1 MEDMNVPNDNT
12 IMDEVV
18 INLNMFDALVLDK
31 VAREV
36 DVTNVVAVD

>member
-31 VAREV
+31 VAGEV